1 MVGSTPGKKSTK
13 LRHSGSQSVVTGGA
27 HDPFRLWAKI
37 KNTVKLGYH
46 KPSALAKTFDIN
58 VIHNN
63 LYIKM
68 SLGPNFSHGFL
79 CMCNCLN

>member
-1 MVGSTPGKKSTK
+1 M
-13 LRHSGSQSVVTGGA
+13 TGGA

-68 SLGPNFSHGFL
+68 SLGPNFSHGFFCVCVIVL
-79 CMCNCLN
+79 TESLKTIRFKTVI